1 MSAALQNGE
10 TDCRNSQ
17 RFSRSFLQSLAM
29 LSGPAAPTSVGPFA
43 RGIVSAIAPLS
54 PGSPLLLATVRWADG
69 VTTQVN
75 VANLER
81 LPGNPTV

>member
-1 MSAALQNGE
+1 VSAALQNGD

-17 RFSRSFLQSLAM
+17 RFSRGFLQSLAM
-29 LSGPAAPTSVGPFA
+29 LSGPAAPTSVGPFV
-43 RGIVSAIAPLS
+43 RGTLTAIAPLS
-54 PGSPLLLATVRWADG
+54 PGSSLLLATVSWADG